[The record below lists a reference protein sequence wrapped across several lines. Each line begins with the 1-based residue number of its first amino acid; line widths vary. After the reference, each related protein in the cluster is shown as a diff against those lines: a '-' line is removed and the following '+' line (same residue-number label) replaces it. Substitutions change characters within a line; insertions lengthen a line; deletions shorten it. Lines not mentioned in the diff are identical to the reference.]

1 MGFIWVDLRFWFL
14 GFHRCH
20 ELALLWGFGEGED
33 DPSSISWLV
42 MELWGFGEGED
53 DPNST
58 SWPWSIVLW
67 VLSGE
72 IWDFGAWGSIDA
84 TNLPSCEV
92 LVKVRMI
99 PTQPVG
105 RGTMGYG
112 FYLGR
117 LGDLVLRVP

>member
-33 DPSSISWLV
+33 DPSS
-42 MELWGFGEGED
+42 
-53 DPNST
+53 T
-58 SWPWSIVLW
+58 CWPWSIVLW